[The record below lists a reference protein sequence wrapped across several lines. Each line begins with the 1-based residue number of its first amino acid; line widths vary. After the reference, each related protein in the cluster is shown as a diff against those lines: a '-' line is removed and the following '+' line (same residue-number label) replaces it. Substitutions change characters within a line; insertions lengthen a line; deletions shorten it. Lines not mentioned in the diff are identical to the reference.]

1 MKAILYNKHTPLIE
15 VTMERKQIVNI
26 GKVTN
31 EELLPFILQGNLS
44 LESINKWLSKRL
56 IPERREGLREVRM
69 KFHDFDRDKHL
80 NSLTDQYWFRLRGE
94 KWDDIN
100 YFTNKYSEDVGNMFF
115 TPWLVPKRYTTN
127 SPDLTTNGA
136 LIKRWVQN
144 EDLTS
149 ALYKTA
155 SETYHQEPL
164 SEVLASIVA
173 KKLNIIPF
181 VEYQLAISGMILCS
195 KCQNFITENTEFVP
209 AYELYLKDPKKQT
222 DTAYSHLLR
231 LCEQYHIPNMEDFLK
246 GMILIDSITGNTDR
260 HLGNFGFIREVT
272 TGKFLGPAPLFDNG
286 TAFWCWEAKPN
297 VKKKSRLFAREENFV
312 LSSMKDIYKGVL
324 NKENLDVL
332 IEKYP
337 LITDERKDILKKS
350 IHERSTLLERTKR
363 IKERGLER

>member
-127 SPDLTTNGA
+127 SPDLATNGA

-231 LCEQYHIPNMEDFLK
+231 LCEQYHICLRILK
-246 GMILIDSITGNTDR
+246 RKRALK
-260 HLGNFGFIREVT
+260 
-272 TGKFLGPAPLFDNG
+272 KFLGNRDIKNDFIEVRGYGCLFIKD
-286 TAFWCWEAKPN
+286 
-297 VKKKSRLFAREENFV
+297 ARILLCFCENNW
-312 LSSMKDIYKGVL
+312 KIYNTGWK
-324 NKENLDVL
+324 
-332 IEKYP
+332 IE
-337 LITDERKDILKKS
+337 
-350 IHERSTLLERTKR
+350 
-363 IKERGLER
+363 